1 MSLARIVVSASPGE
15 IRVAALLGDRLVDY
29 AIGRPGAPDLV
40 GDLYRGRIIA
50 QVPAMAGAFVAL
62 GVAEGFLPDSA
73 GAKGRGVG
81 DAVLVRVV
89 RAAQGGKGPRLGAVT
104 AAEAAGLAASG
115 PPERLR
121 AGPSVV
127 EHVAA
132 LFPNAPVEI
141 DDPALLAAL
150 RPVLGG
156 RAVAAPA
163 SFPGGFDDAL
173 EEEIAALGTP
183 VAALAGGGALRIHPV
198 PALTAI
204 DLDAGGASAV
214 RAGKLRAQVAL
225 NLGAIPELARQIR
238 LRNLGGAILVD
249 WAGLPIGKR
258 ALLGPALAAALAE
271 DPLRPRLVGFTGL
284 GLAEIL
290 RPRVRAPLHEVL
302 AGPHAAGLAGLRA
315 AAREVAARPGWVPR
329 LRASPAVAAALV
341 ADAGAL
347 AAFARVAG
355 RAVVL
360 EADPALAG
368 WVLV

>member
-1 MSLARIVVSASPGE
+1 VSLARIVVSASPGE

-40 GDLYRGRIIA
+40 GDLYRGRIVA

-81 DAVLVRVV
+81 DAVLVRVA
-89 RAAQGGKGPRLGAVT
+89 RAAQGGKGPRLGGVS
-104 AAEAAGLAASG
+104 AAEAAGLATAG

-132 LFPNAPVEI
+132 LFPGAPVEI
-141 DDPALLAAL
+141 DEPALLAAL

-156 RAVAAPA
+156 RAVAAAPA
-163 SFPGGFDDAL
+163 GVDDAL
-173 EEEIAALGTP
+173 EGEIAALGMP
-183 VAALAGGGALRIHPV
+183 VAALPGGGALRIHPV

-204 DLDAGGASAV
+204 DVDAGGASAA
-214 RAGKLRAQVAL
+214 RAGKLRAQLAL
-225 NLGAIPELARQIR
+225 NLEAIPELVRQIR

-329 LRASPAVAAALV
+329 LRASPAVVAALV

-347 AAFARVAG
+347 AAFARAAG

-368 WVLV
+368 WVLA

>member
-40 GDLYRGRIIA
+40 GDLYRGRIVA
-50 QVPAMAGAFVAL
+50 RVPAMAGAFVAL

-89 RAAQGGKGPRLGAVT
+89 RAAQGGKGPRLGAVS

-121 AGPSVV
+121 PGPSVV
-127 EHVAA
+127 ERMAA
-132 LFPNAPVEI
+132 LFPDAPVEI
-141 DDPALLAAL
+141 GDPALLATL

-156 RAVAAPA
+156 RAMAVPA
-163 SFPGGFDDAL
+163 GFDDAL
-173 EEEIAALGTP
+173 ETEIDALGTP
-183 VAALAGGGALRIHPV
+183 EVALAGGGALRIHPV

-204 DLDAGGASAV
+204 DMDAGGASAA
-214 RAGKLRAQVAL
+214 RGSKLHAQLGL

-258 ALLGPALAAALAE
+258 ARLGPALAAALAE
-271 DPLRPRLVGFTGL
+271 DPAGPRLVGFTGL

-290 RPRVRAPLHEVL
+290 RPRVGAPLHEVL

-329 LRASPAVAAALV
+329 LVAAPAVVAALV

-347 AAFARVAG
+347 AAFARIAG

-360 EADPALAG
+360 VGDARVTRWEVG
-368 WVLV
+368 